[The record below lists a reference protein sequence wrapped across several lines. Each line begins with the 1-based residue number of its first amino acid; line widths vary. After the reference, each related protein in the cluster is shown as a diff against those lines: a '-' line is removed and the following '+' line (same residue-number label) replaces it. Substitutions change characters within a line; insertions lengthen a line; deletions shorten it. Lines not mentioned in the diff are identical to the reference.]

1 MAEPHVEPEAAR
13 PRSNWLLRA
22 VLLILIPALLIAG
35 GYWAW
40 RVMSRYA
47 STDDAYVKGDVVLVS
62 PQVSGDVVRI
72 AVAENQPVQAGDL
85 LLEIQ
90 SDDAEI
96 AVQRARAQLDTARTN
111 VTAMQANH
119 ALQAVEINVAR
130 EQARF
135 AKIEWDRQKDLA
147 SRKLAAQADVDNAQK
162 SYEMM
167 YGLSLILQGQM
178 HETEVRLGG
187 KVEAPVDEHPE
198 VRAALSDLER
208 ARLDL
213 ERTRLRAP
221 RAGIVSRLPKVGDF
235 LAAGVPALSV
245 VSDQGTWI
253 EANFKETDLTRMRP
267 GQPVRIDI
275 DTYPDYRWRGRVES
289 IAQATGAEFAL
300 LPPQNASGNW
310 VKVVQR
316 IPVRIAIDHQADAP
330 LLRVGMS
337 ATVRV
342 DLGRK
347 PQPGHATGDG

>member
-1 MAEPHVEPEAAR
+1 MTEPQVQPEAAR
-13 PRSNWLLRA
+13 PRSNWLLRTI
-22 VLLILIPALLIAG
+22 LLILVPAVLIVG

-62 PQVSGDVVRI
+62 PRVSGDAVKI
-72 AVAENQPVQAGDL
+72 AVSENQPVQAGDL

-111 VTAMQANH
+111 VAAMQANH

-147 SRKLAAQADVDNAQK
+147 SRKLASQSDLDNAQK

-167 YGLSLILQGQM
+167 YGLSLVLKGQM

-187 KVEAPVDEHPE
+187 NVDAPVDDHPQ

-208 ARLDL
+208 AKLDL

-221 RAGIVSRLPKVGDF
+221 RAGIVSRLPKAGDF
-235 LAAGVPALSV
+235 LAAGVPALSI

-253 EANFKETDLTRMRP
+253 EANFKETDLTRMHP

-275 DTYPDYRWRGRVES
+275 DAYPGYRWKGRVES

-342 DLGRK
+342 DLGSK
-347 PQPGHATGDG
+347 PAPGHATGEG